1 MTINEG
7 RGSLSPLLYI
17 DVDES
22 ILDYKQSDV
31 KKVRVF
37 TLLER
42 PKDRFSLFYHALRLS
57 FVLSFAS
64 MSCLVKMPGFFYFS
78 KLSEVK
84 HSLKRNKQ

>member
-1 MTINEG
+1 M
-7 RGSLSPLLYI
+7 
-17 DVDES
+17 DES
-22 ILDYKQSDV
+22 ILDYKQSDI

-42 PKDRFSLFYHALRLS
+42 PKDRFSLFYHALRFSL
-57 FVLSFAS
+57 FHHL
-64 MSCLVKMPGFFYFS
+64 SCLVKMPGFFYFS